1 MSNIVKYIFRFILF
15 VLVQEFILDKVPPVN
30 QYVIPYLYFLFIL
43 WLPFSINRFALMFVA
58 FLTGLSIDYFSG
70 TPGLH
75 AAPCVLIAYL
85 RPFILNL
92 LIPQETTE
100 QSYVEPSIQSMGLG
114 AYSFYIILFTF
125 LHHAYM
131 ILIEW
136 LQFGNFRYFFT
147 KVGVTALLSIL
158 LISATEILFFR
169 KAKYRTNA
177 A

>member
-1 MSNIVKYIFRFILF
+1 MTNIVKYIFRFILF

-30 QYVIPYLYFLFIL
+30 QYVVPYLYFLFIL
-43 WLPFSINRFALMFVA
+43 WLPFSINRFALMLIGFI
-58 FLTGLSIDYFSG
+58 TGISIDYFSG

-125 LHHAYM
+125 LHHAYL
-131 ILIEW
+131 IFIEW
-136 LQFGNFRYFFT
+136 LQFGNLRYFFT
-147 KVGVTALLSIL
+147 KVGVTTLLSIV
-158 LISATEILFFR
+158 LISATEIMFYR
-169 KAKYRTNA
+169 KAKYRTNTA
-177 A
+177 